1 VTAGDASE
9 AKTLAE
15 LRAAAAHCTACPLY
29 EDATQTVF
37 GEGPTD
43 AALVLVGE
51 CPGDREDLE
60 GHPFVG
66 PAGGLLR
73 RIMEEVGL
81 APADAYMTNAVKH
94 FRFEQ
99 RGKRRIHQKPT
110 TEHVTACHP
119 WLDLELGLLD
129 PRLVV
134 ALGATAARA
143 LLGRPVTIGKVRGER
158 VDWDGP
164 GSLLITVHPS
174 AVLRSAD
181 DDRSDALD
189 AFRRD
194 LTVAAKLVSE
204 RP

>member
-1 VTAGDASE
+1 VTADRASE
-9 AKTLAE
+9 AKTLDE
-15 LRAAAAHCTACPLY
+15 LRSAAAHCTACPLY
-29 EDATQTVF
+29 KDATQTVF
-37 GEGPTD
+37 GEGPPD

-73 RIMEEVGL
+73 RIMDEVGVS
-81 APADAYMTNAVKH
+81 AAEAYLTNAVKH
-94 FRFEQ
+94 FKFEQ

-129 PRLVV
+129 PQLVV

-143 LLGRPVTIGKVRGER
+143 LLGRPVTIGKVRGKR
-158 VDWDGP
+158 LDWSGP
-164 GSLLITVHPS
+164 GSLLVTVHPS
-174 AVLRSAD
+174 AVLRTAD
-181 DDRSDALD
+181 DDRSEALD

-194 LTVAAKLVSE
+194 LAAAAKLVRE
-204 RP
+204 EA

>member
-1 VTAGDASE
+1 MTVERAAG
-9 AKTLAE
+9 AKTLDE
-15 LRAAAAHCTACPLY
+15 LRAAAARCTACPLY
-29 EDATQTVF
+29 KDATQTVF
-37 GEGPTD
+37 GEGPVD
-43 AALVLVGE
+43 AALMLVGE

-73 RIMEEVGL
+73 RIMDEVGL
-81 APADAYMTNAVKH
+81 PPADAYMTNAVKH
-94 FRFEQ
+94 FKFEQ
-99 RGKRRIHQKPT
+99 RGKRRIHQKPA

-143 LLGRPVTIGKVRGER
+143 LLGRQVTIGKVRGER
-158 VDWDGP
+158 LEWDGP
-164 GSLLITVHPS
+164 GSLLVTVHPS
-174 AVLRSAD
+174 AVLRTAD
-181 DDRSDALD
+181 EDRSDALD

-194 LTVAAKLVSE
+194 LATAAKLVRE
-204 RP
+204 HT

>member
-1 VTAGDASE
+1 M
-9 AKTLAE
+9 
-15 LRAAAAHCTACPLY
+15 
-29 EDATQTVF
+29 
-37 GEGPTD
+37 
-43 AALVLVGE
+43 LVGE

-81 APADAYMTNAVKH
+81 RPADAYMTNAVKH

-119 WLDLELGLLD
+119 WLDLELGLLH
-129 PRLVV
+129 PQLVL

-143 LLGRPVTIGKVRGER
+143 LLGHAVTIGKVRGER
-158 VDWDGP
+158 LDWDGP
-164 GSLLITVHPS
+164 GSLLVTIHPS
-174 AVLRSAD
+174 AVLRTAD
-181 DDRSDALD
+181 EDRSDALD

-194 LTVAAKLVSE
+194 LAAGAKLLRDHS
-204 RP
+204 